1 MLFQSTPSLRKVTFL
16 LCTRMLLSRF
26 QSTPSLRKVT
36 EQDLRPR
43 IPDQFQSTPSLR
55 KVTDEDG
62 EIGRLDNISIHTFL
76 AEGDYNA
83 AGLYQNQYLFQST
96 PSLRKVTLLFDDCLS
111 LLQFQSTP
119 SVRKVTQSQLGGI
132 VVTPISIHTFL
143 AEGDI
148 TDIKQSISNIISIH
162 TFLAEGDF
170 VDFLVAIK
178 LSISIHTFLAEGD
191 GSFVCHRLS
200 CFVFQSTPSLRKVT
214 TVNIAGM
221 HF

>member
-1 MLFQSTPSLRKVTFL
+1 MSLYSCTQFQSTPSLRKVTFL

-119 SVRKVTQSQLGGI
+119 SLRKVTLLFDDCLSLLQFQSTPSLRKVTQSQLGGI

-162 TFLAEGDF
+162 TFLAEGDSMSSTSPCSRP
-170 VDFLVAIK
+170 DFNPHLPR
-178 LSISIHTFLAEGD
+178 G
-191 GSFVCHRLS
+191 R
-200 CFVFQSTPSLRKVT
+200 
-214 TVNIAGM
+214 
-221 HF
+221 

>member
-55 KVTDEDG
+55 KVTT
-62 EIGRLDNISIHTFL
+62 IVCFLTIVKSISIHTFL
-76 AEGDYNA
+76 TEGDYNA

-119 SVRKVTQSQLGGI
+119 SLRKVTDEDGEIGRLDN
-132 VVTPISIHTFL
+132 ISIHTFL
-143 AEGDI
+143 AEGD
-148 TDIKQSISNIISIH
+148 S
-162 TFLAEGDF
+162 
-170 VDFLVAIK
+170 VAVGRYRCN
-178 LSISIHTFLAEGD
+178 T
-191 GSFVCHRLS
+191 
-200 CFVFQSTPSLRKVT
+200 
-214 TVNIAGM
+214 
-221 HF
+221 HFNPHLPCGR